1 MYQISTTAIP
11 LKTLALEI
19 ARIPANRK
27 VILLDI
33 MRHQPEVTS
42 GLTPEKRGPTP
53 GKPTPGKLVTELR
66 DQLSAAPSSAD
77 TLATNYERKLAGL
90 SADNW
95 TQGKERDAFLAQV
108 PAFSPLLAHSFSELA
123 QLPSASSARSS
134 TSDRRP
140 GSGTDTRGEVQVILP
155 FLNFFS
161 GLFYTMLFQVCVC
174 VCVCVSLSLSQIA

>member
-1 MYQISTTAIP
+1 
-11 LKTLALEI
+11 
-19 ARIPANRK
+19 
-27 VILLDI
+27 
-33 MRHQPEVTS
+33 MRHQLEVTS
-42 GLTPEKRGPTP
+42 DLTPEKRDPTP
-53 GKPTPGKLVTELR
+53 EKLVTDLR
-66 DQLSAAPSSAD
+66 DQLPAASSSAD
-77 TLATNYERKLAGL
+77 TTATNYERKLAGL
-90 SADNW
+90 SGDNW

-134 TSDRRP
+134 TSDRRT